1 MAYLFNNCHNRQH
14 AAMYGS
20 GAFYDLDTTGFQAT
34 LANNLPVGET
44 CVVASVEPT
53 GEITFD
59 WYKFLRET
67 VKPDNTGTPCR
78 AFFGDHFKT
87 ETLSRRDAKCDGM
100 YSRFFDINGNFKP
113 HSVLRA

>member
-1 MAYLFNNCHNRQH
+1 MYLFNNCHNRPH

-20 GAFYDLDTTGFQAT
+20 GAFYDLSTTGFQAT

-44 CVVASVEPT
+44 CIVASRDSM
-53 GEITFD
+53 GDITFD
-59 WYKFLRET
+59 WYKFSRET
-67 VKPDNTGTPCR
+67 VKPDNTGTSCR

-87 ETLSRRDAKCDGM
+87 DTLSRGNALRDGV
-100 YSRFFDINGNFKP
+100 YSNFFDINGNLKR